1 MPGPRNPNR
10 RDYFVYSMTA
20 QGKSFYVGVGHS
32 ARASDRV
39 RYVRY
44 LMKRELDG
52 RPVKWVLS
60 NEVIAKL
67 IARRIEVAWKHLR
80 VGLNRAQALAHERR
94 IIGWFQRRGIILA
107 NRQLN
112 GGSRLTAQTVLR
124 DIRRRCKTGKVHAA

>member
-1 MPGPRNPNR
+1 MPAPSNPNR

-20 QGKSFYVGVGHS
+20 QGKSFYVGIGRS

-44 LMKRELDG
+44 LMKRENEG
-52 RPVKWVLS
+52 HPVKWVLS

-67 IARRIEVAWKHLR
+67 IARRVEVTWKHLR
-80 VGLNRAQALAHERR
+80 TGLNRAQALEHERR
-94 IIGWFQRRGIILA
+94 IIEWFKRRGVILA

-112 GGSRLTAQTVLR
+112 GGSELTARLVIR
-124 DIRRRCKTGKVHAA
+124 DIRRRCRARKAHAV

>member
-1 MPGPRNPNR
+1 MPAPENPRR

-20 QGKSFYVGVGHS
+20 RGKSFYVGIGRS

-44 LMKRELDG
+44 LMKRERDG

-67 IARRIEVAWKHLR
+67 IARGIEVNWKHLR
-80 VGLNRAQALAHERR
+80 TGLNRAQALNHERR
-94 IIGWFQRRGIILA
+94 IIEWFQRRGTVLA

-112 GGSRLTAQTVLR
+112 GGSELTAQTVLR
-124 DIRRRCKTGKVHAA
+124 DIGRRCKERNAHAA

>member
-1 MPGPRNPNR
+1 MPAAAYPNR

-20 QGKSFYVGVGHS
+20 QGQSFYVGVGRS

-44 LMKRELDG
+44 LVKRQIDG

-60 NEVIAKL
+60 NEVIAAL
-67 IARRIEVAWKHLR
+67 IGRGVNVASKQLR
-80 VGLNRAQALAHERR
+80 TGLTRAEALGEERR
-94 IIGWFQRRGIILA
+94 IIEWFRRRGVLLA

-112 GGSRLTAQTVLR
+112 GGFQLTAQVVLR
-124 DIRRRCKTGKVHAA
+124 DIRRRCRAKNAHTV